1 MPKSLPEFFIIF
13 QRNVGSVSDQL
24 YISECKYCSAV
35 TQGEG
40 LGCYRV
46 WALLVVDAGVVS
58 PLSHVQQTS
67 VRHFKKCHMQRR
79 VQTILNKLP
88 EIHKQQL
95 PPLCARHAPQVVKR
109 DLTGTVGLPAVGM
122 ATGVPQGFAKAAAWE
137 GPSAWRQM
145 LHFVDGS
152 PGVSVQPRQAV
163 DPQSGEEGL

>member
-1 MPKSLPEFFIIF
+1 MWDQFLTNCIS
-13 QRNVGSVSDQL
+13 QNVNTVVL
-24 YISECKYCSAV
+24 LHRVRIWAV
-35 TQGEG
+35 TGSG
-40 LGCYRV
+40 
-46 WALLVVDAGVVS
+46 ALLVVDAGVVS
-58 PLSHVQQTS
+58 PLNHVQQTS

-145 LHFVDGS
+145 LHFVNGS

-163 DPQSGEEGL
+163 DPQSGEEGLWKMVTAKV